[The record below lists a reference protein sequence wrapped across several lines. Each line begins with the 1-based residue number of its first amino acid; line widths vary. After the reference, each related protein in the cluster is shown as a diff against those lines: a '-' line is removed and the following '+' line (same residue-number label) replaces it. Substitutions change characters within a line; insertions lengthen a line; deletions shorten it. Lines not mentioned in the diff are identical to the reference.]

1 MITVAI
7 IEDHQILVDALGLM
21 LSRDQEFQFVGSAT
35 TLAGG
40 LDLIQR
46 TLPNLLLL
54 DIHLPD
60 GSGFEIVPKIIET
73 SPQTRVV
80 VLTSYTDEETIMRAI
95 DLGVSAFLPKNTPL
109 NEFYAT
115 LHKAAEGEVV
125 MPPKLLIGLLKRV
138 PRQQAITNR
147 QDSIWKKLTPREYE
161 ILTYLVAGKSGDAI
175 AEALDIAPLTVRTH
189 VRNLMSKL
197 GVHSRL
203 EAVAFGVRHGLT
215 AQ

>member
-1 MITVAI
+1 
-7 IEDHQILVDALGLM
+7 
-21 LSRDQEFQFVGSAT
+21 
-35 TLAGG
+35 
-40 LDLIQR
+40 
-46 TLPNLLLL
+46 
-54 DIHLPD
+54 
-60 GSGFEIVPKIIET
+60 
-73 SPQTRVV
+73 
-80 VLTSYTDEETIMRAI
+80 
-95 DLGVSAFLPKNTPL
+95 
-109 NEFYAT
+109 
-115 LHKAAEGEVV
+115 
-125 MPPKLLIGLLKRV
+125 LKRV